1 MVGPRVCDK
10 VRERQS
16 NKKKKC
22 LASKQT
28 LEESEK
34 IQFLMNWIILSPS
47 VSFADEDS
55 WSEMRSGTENQI
67 KFSALRILV

>member
-16 NKKKKC
+16 KKKKS

-34 IQFLMNWIILSPS
+34 IQFLMSWIILSSS